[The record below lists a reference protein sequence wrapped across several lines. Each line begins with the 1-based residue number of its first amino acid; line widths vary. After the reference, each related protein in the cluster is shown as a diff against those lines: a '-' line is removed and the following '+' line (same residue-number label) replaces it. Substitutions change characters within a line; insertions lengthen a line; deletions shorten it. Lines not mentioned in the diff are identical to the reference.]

1 MQFLTTTSEGY
12 ISLFFTLALM
22 LVLLYFMIYRPQKK
36 QEKKDAAMRSSLEI
50 GDQVTTIGGVIGRV
64 VAIKDDTFVL
74 ETGADRVKIRFTK
87 SAISSV
93 EKLNMDK
100 APADK
105 KTAFTPCIH
114 EPPPCIDYVQG
125 GGFVMSESR
134 GFPAELLSFLLF
146 GVLGVAVT
154 AAALA
159 CFAQLMAG
167 QGCSGS
173 VVPILATTAV
183 CMGSLLCAL
192 TAAFRKKARGL
203 LTGLL
208 QSTFLA
214 VPLALSAIWNGTA
227 AEPAVVC
234 RLLAVLLCG
243 CIGGLLGV
251 TLRSRRHTLR

>member
-1 MQFLTTTSEGY
+1 
-12 ISLFFTLALM
+12 
-22 LVLLYFMIYRPQKK
+22 
-36 QEKKDAAMRSSLEI
+36 
-50 GDQVTTIGGVIGRV
+50 
-64 VAIKDDTFVL
+64 
-74 ETGADRVKIRFTK
+74 
-87 SAISSV
+87 
-93 EKLNMDK
+93 
-100 APADK
+100 
-105 KTAFTPCIH
+105 
-114 EPPPCIDYVQG
+114 
-125 GGFVMSESR
+125 MSESR

-227 AEPAVVC
+227 AWSHPVQSQTHASLIDPANRIHQREKTAYVD
-234 RLLAVLLCG
+234 L
-243 CIGGLLGV
+243 
-251 TLRSRRHTLR
+251 

>member
-1 MQFLTTTSEGY
+1 
-12 ISLFFTLALM
+12 
-22 LVLLYFMIYRPQKK
+22 
-36 QEKKDAAMRSSLEI
+36 
-50 GDQVTTIGGVIGRV
+50 
-64 VAIKDDTFVL
+64 
-74 ETGADRVKIRFTK
+74 
-87 SAISSV
+87 
-93 EKLNMDK
+93 
-100 APADK
+100 
-105 KTAFTPCIH
+105 
-114 EPPPCIDYVQG
+114 
-125 GGFVMSESR
+125 MSESR
-134 GFPAELLSFLLF
+134 GFPAELLSFLAF
-146 GVLGVAVT
+146 GMLGVAVT

-159 CFAQLMAG
+159 GFAQLMAG

-192 TAAFRKKARGL
+192 AAAFRKKARGL

-214 VPLALSAIWNGTA
+214 VPLALSAVWNGTA

-251 TLRSRRHTLR
+251 TLRSRRAAPPEYGTLQPARQRCRSIQQKAPPALPEMYFGAVRSADRAPFYETLPPVHTADCPCTRLLWQVSALHCRSSPALPSAAQNMPKLPPLQLPPAPRKAETKEAPPGNLETQT

>member
-1 MQFLTTTSEGY
+1 
-12 ISLFFTLALM
+12 
-22 LVLLYFMIYRPQKK
+22 
-36 QEKKDAAMRSSLEI
+36 
-50 GDQVTTIGGVIGRV
+50 
-64 VAIKDDTFVL
+64 
-74 ETGADRVKIRFTK
+74 
-87 SAISSV
+87 
-93 EKLNMDK
+93 
-100 APADK
+100 
-105 KTAFTPCIH
+105 
-114 EPPPCIDYVQG
+114 
-125 GGFVMSESR
+125 MSESR

-159 CFAQLMAG
+159 CFAQLMA
-167 QGCSGS
+167 GS

-251 TLRSRRHTLR
+251 TLRNRRHTLR

>member
-1 MQFLTTTSEGY
+1 
-12 ISLFFTLALM
+12 
-22 LVLLYFMIYRPQKK
+22 
-36 QEKKDAAMRSSLEI
+36 
-50 GDQVTTIGGVIGRV
+50 
-64 VAIKDDTFVL
+64 
-74 ETGADRVKIRFTK
+74 
-87 SAISSV
+87 
-93 EKLNMDK
+93 
-100 APADK
+100 
-105 KTAFTPCIH
+105 
-114 EPPPCIDYVQG
+114 
-125 GGFVMSESR
+125 MSESR

-183 CMGSLLCAL
+183 CMGSLL

>member
-1 MQFLTTTSEGY
+1 
-12 ISLFFTLALM
+12 
-22 LVLLYFMIYRPQKK
+22 
-36 QEKKDAAMRSSLEI
+36 
-50 GDQVTTIGGVIGRV
+50 
-64 VAIKDDTFVL
+64 
-74 ETGADRVKIRFTK
+74 
-87 SAISSV
+87 
-93 EKLNMDK
+93 
-100 APADK
+100 
-105 KTAFTPCIH
+105 
-114 EPPPCIDYVQG
+114 
-125 GGFVMSESR
+125 MSESR

-146 GVLGVAVT
+146 GALGVAVT

-159 CFAQLMAG
+159 GFAQLMAG

-173 VVPILATTAV
+173 VVPVLATTAV
-183 CMGSLLCAL
+183 CMGSSLCAL
-192 TAAFRKKARGL
+192 AAAFRKKVRGL